1 MKIFPSVSLKLVF
14 KFSSA
19 GSFEMRV
26 NREAGA
32 IRMIVPVERSR
43 RARPSS
49 PVCTCPFA
57 SRNEFTLAGVNASC
71 TACLISTLPVIS
83 LIMAESM
90 DGEAVKVGVG
100 CMVGREGAVGVLDVV
115 DAVGAAW
122 GVQAFNT
129 KTSVRNIEIKA
140 LLSLIFILPPKFKII
155 IASIILAHAFT

>member
-1 MKIFPSVSLKLVF
+1 
-14 KFSSA
+14 
-19 GSFEMRV
+19 
-26 NREAGA
+26 
-32 IRMIVPVERSR
+32 
-43 RARPSS
+43 
-49 PVCTCPFA
+49 
-57 SRNEFTLAGVNASC
+57 
-71 TACLISTLPVIS
+71 
-83 LIMAESM
+83 MAESM

-122 GVQAFNT
+122 GMQAFNT